1 MTILKAKPDIGVPGT
16 AYRLPGSGLPAAA
29 RTVSIVWNTANVTW
43 VVDPRPDS
51 VDYLG
56 RKAEKVDRR
65 HRDDQDRRER
75 RVLAQLKAPR
85 DFGGIHDIYAVI
97 DGVQV
102 AKEGFLISRW
112 ARMTPKK
119 RPDRAR

>member
-16 AYRLPGSGLPAAA
+16 AYTLSASALPAGKD
-29 RTVSIVWNTANVTW
+29 VSIVWNTANVTW

-65 HRDDQDRRER
+65 HRDDQDRCER
-75 RVLAQLKAPR
+75 CVLAQAEGAEGLRRHPR
-85 DFGGIHDIYAVI
+85 HLRRHRRRTGR
-97 DGVQV
+97 
-102 AKEGFLISRW
+102 EGRIPDLSLGEDDAEDA
-112 ARMTPKK
+112 ARSG
-119 RPDRAR
+119 R